1 MRAWNTDTCGP
12 CRVVLARVHATKVH
26 QSMGDV
32 RAVTHGRP
40 AVRWARGRRRPVG
53 GHAED
58 NRRQSGGGA
67 GAEEDAWHR
76 RRVLSYFYGDDSVR
90 WVSRCA

>member
-1 MRAWNTDTCGP
+1 MIAWNTDACGP
-12 CRVVLARVHATKVH
+12 CRA
-26 QSMGDV
+26 SIDGGDV

-58 NRRQSGGGA
+58 DRRQSGGGA
-67 GAEEDAWHR
+67 GAQEDAWAPPPCSFLFLR
-76 RRVLSYFYGDDSVR
+76 
-90 WVSRCA
+90 